1 MNTKK
6 AIRYLLLWICLLISL
21 CMILYKPFTNLF
33 EDPQA
38 LRSQLQ
44 SYGILGQ
51 LILSLTMA
59 LQVLLAFLPGEIIE
73 IMAGYIYGPYIGFA
87 CCMLGSAIGSS
98 LIFIFIKKW
107 GIHFIK
113 HFINID
119 KINEVKCLQNKE
131 NRNIILFIIFFI
143 PGTPKDI
150 LTYFMPLTDMK
161 LSTFLIITTFA
172 RFPSI
177 IASTV
182 GGHAIGIENYSF
194 SILVFLITG
203 IVSLIGLFIY
213 KKIIHKP
220 QTIYHL

>member
-1 MNTKK
+1 MNKKK
-6 AIRYLLLWICLLISL
+6 AIRSLLLWLFLLVSL
-21 CMILYKPFTNLF
+21 CIILYKPFMSFF

-38 LRSQLQ
+38 LRLQLQ
-44 SYGILGQ
+44 SYGIIGQ
-51 LILSLTMA
+51 MILSLTMA
-59 LQVLLAFLPGEIIE
+59 LQVVLAFLPGEIIE
-73 IMAGYIYGPYIGFA
+73 VMAGYIYGPYMGLA
-87 CCMLGSAIGSS
+87 CCMIGSAIGSS

-113 HFINID
+113 HFIDIN

-131 NRNIILFIIFFI
+131 KRNIILFIIFFI

-161 LSTFLIITTFA
+161 LSTFLIITTIA

-177 IASTV
+177 ITSTV

-203 IVSLIGLFIY
+203 IVSLIGLLIY

-220 QTIYHL
+220 PTIYHL